1 MRIGIMPCTAAL
13 LLALPAA
20 AASVDPSRLVLRP
33 ADVPAGFAV
42 DRAATRALPNARE
55 TRENPILAR
64 PFERF
69 GRVTGYQASYERGS
83 ALIQARVDVF
93 RRADGARGFALWYD
107 REVRKLGLADLRR
120 SRARIGGG
128 GGWVYRATRP
138 TPATSVVWSQG
149 RVFSGVFGEGDPASR
164 ALALARAQERR
175 ITAGLR
181 R

>member
-1 MRIGIMPCTAAL
+1 MRIGITLCTAAL

-20 AASVDPSRLVLRP
+20 AASVDPSRLVLRS

-42 DRAATRALPNARE
+42 DRAATRAFPNARE
-55 TRENPILAR
+55 ARENPILAR

-69 GRVTGYQASYERGS
+69 GRVTGYQVSYERGS

-93 RRADGARGFALWYD
+93 LRADGARGFLLWYD

-128 GGWVYRATRP
+128 GWVYRAARP

-149 RVFSGVFGEGDPASR
+149 RVFSGVFGEGAPASR